1 MRLSTNLRFE
11 RPLKYS
17 TMTERKT
24 SSTNFRNQSFLEEKC
39 SLNELLDLVSK
50 RWFSDVLFCIQEG
63 NNRFKL
69 IKDDLKY
76 ISDTILSDR
85 LKLLEKYSLISR
97 MDFDEIPPKV
107 EYSLTDKGDELS
119 ELLGKMCEFSDTLM
133 GEALARR

>member
-1 MRLSTNLRFE
+1 
-11 RPLKYS
+11 
-17 TMTERKT
+17 MTERKT
-24 SSTNFRNQSFLEEKC
+24 SSTNYRNQSFLEEKC

-85 LKLLEKYSLISR
+85 LKLLERYSLITR

-107 EYSLTDKGDELS
+107 EYSLTEKGEELC
-119 ELLGKMCEFSDTLM
+119 ELLNKMCEFSDILM
-133 GEALARR
+133 AEIRS

>member
-1 MRLSTNLRFE
+1 
-11 RPLKYS
+11 
-17 TMTERKT
+17 MTERKT
-24 SSTNFRNQSFLEEKC
+24 SSTNYRNQSFLEEKC

-85 LKLLEKYSLISR
+85 LKLLEKYSLINR
-97 MDFDEIPPKV
+97 LDFEEIPPKV
-107 EYSLTDKGDELS
+107 EYSLTEKGDELAD
-119 ELLGKMCEFSDTLM
+119 LLEKMCEFSETLM
-133 GEALARR
+133 GEMVARK

>member
-1 MRLSTNLRFE
+1 
-11 RPLKYS
+11 
-17 TMTERKT
+17 MTERKT
-24 SSTNFRNQSFLEEKC
+24 TSTNYRNQSFLEEKC
-39 SLNELLDLVSK
+39 RLNELLDLVSK

-85 LKLLEKYSLISR
+85 LKLLERYNLITR

-107 EYSLTDKGDELS
+107 EYSLTDKGDELVA
-119 ELLGKMCEFSDTLM
+119 LLEQMCEFSETLI
-133 GEALARR
+133 GKTAVAAVS

>member
-1 MRLSTNLRFE
+1 
-11 RPLKYS
+11 
-17 TMTERKT
+17 MTERKT
-24 SSTNFRNQSFLEEKC
+24 SSTNYRNQSFLEQKC

-50 RWFSDVLFCIQEG
+50 RWFSDVLFCVQEG

-85 LKLLEKYSLISR
+85 LKLLERYSLISR

-107 EYSLTDKGDELS
+107 EYSLTDKGEELVG
-119 ELLGKMCEFSDTLM
+119 LLEKMCEFSDTLM
-133 GEALARR
+133 GEAVARR

>member
-1 MRLSTNLRFE
+1 MSERKLTSTN
-11 RPLKYS
+11 Y
-17 TMTERKT
+17 
-24 SSTNFRNQSFLEEKC
+24 RNQSFLEEKC

-50 RWFSDVLFCIQEG
+50 RWFTDVLFCIEEG

-85 LKLLEKYSLISR
+85 LKLLEKYGLITR

-107 EYSLTDKGDELS
+107 EYTLTEKGEELS
-119 ELLGKMCEFSDTLM
+119 QLLDLFCQFSETVI
-133 GEALARR
+133 GEMKGEVKL

>member
-1 MRLSTNLRFE
+1 
-11 RPLKYS
+11 
-17 TMTERKT
+17 MTERKT
-24 SSTNFRNQSFLEEKC
+24 SSTNYRNQSFLEEKC

-85 LKLLEKYSLISR
+85 LKLLERYSLITR
-97 MDFDEIPPKV
+97 TDYDEIPPKV
-107 EYSLTDKGDELS
+107 EYALTEKGDELA
-119 ELLGKMCEFSDTLM
+119 ELLEKMCEFSDILM
-133 GEALARR
+133 AEVLTRRVVSQNKVVSQSKVAS

>member
-1 MRLSTNLRFE
+1 
-11 RPLKYS
+11 
-17 TMTERKT
+17 MTERKT
-24 SSTNFRNQSFLEEKC
+24 SSTNYRNQSFLEEKC

-85 LKLLEKYSLISR
+85 LKLLERYSLITR

-107 EYSLTDKGDELS
+107 EYSLTEKGEELV
-119 ELLGKMCEFSDTLM
+119 ELLEKMCEFSDTLM
-133 GEALARR
+133 SEALSRR